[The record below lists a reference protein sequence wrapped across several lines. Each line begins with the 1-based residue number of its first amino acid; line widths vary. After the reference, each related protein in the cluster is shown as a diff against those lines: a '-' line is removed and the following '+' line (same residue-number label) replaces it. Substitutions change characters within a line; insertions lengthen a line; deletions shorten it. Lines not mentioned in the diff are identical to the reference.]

1 MKKKVL
7 LSLLA
12 GVLSVGVL
20 AACGDV
26 EEDPMQDDPGMED
39 DGMDDDGMD
48 DDGY

>member
-20 AACGDV
+20 AACGEV

-39 DGMDDDGMD
+39 DGGDMNDEADF
-48 DDGY
+48 

>member
-20 AACGDV
+20 AACGDM
-26 EEDPMQDDPGMED
+26 EEDPMQDDPEMD
-39 DGMDDDGMD
+39 DDGGMDDD
-48 DDGY
+48 DGY

>member
-12 GVLSVGVL
+12 GVLSIGVL

-26 EEDPMQDDPGMED
+26 EDDPMQDDPGMED
-39 DGMDDDGMD
+39 DGGMD
-48 DDGY
+48 DEGDY

>member
-12 GVLSVGVL
+12 GVLSIGVL
-20 AACGDV
+20 AACGDA

-39 DGMDDDGMD
+39 DGGMD
-48 DDGY
+48 DEGDY